1 MYRVLWTLIKAGVF
15 LFPFLKELF
24 LGKDYIK
31 GTTPAEHKTTTRFAW
46 LKKFLIAAA
55 IVSFMSNVLLVRKT
69 YDMAYTLLQANKEI
83 ARLQGLY
90 RDRRLPELQK
100 SVPAAPEQL
109 PSRPLPIDDVQSK
122 PALPR
127 RSIGA
132 EKKAPHYS
140 EQTMDEDNVSNDA
153 TRFILE
159 RLKQIDKIQ

>member
-1 MYRVLWTLIKAGVF
+1 MLWTLIKAGMF

-24 LGKDYIK
+24 LGKDYSK
-31 GTTPAEHKTTTRFAW
+31 GTLPADRKNTTRFAW
-46 LKKFLIAAA
+46 LKKLLIAAA
-55 IVSFMSNVLLVRKT
+55 IVSFMSNVLLVKKT

-90 RDRRLPELQK
+90 RERRAPELQK
-100 SVPAAPEQL
+100 TAPPVPEQ
-109 PSRPLPIDDVQSK
+109 PLPRPPPISDMQSK
-122 PALPR
+122 PVLPR

-140 EQTMDEDNVSNDA
+140 EQMFDENNTGSDETV
-153 TRFILE
+153 FILE